1 MSTEHAPKTDSS
13 QNKKSGDS
21 VQTEEEVIQ
30 PSAGLNDFQKI
41 MTMQST
47 IGNHATMQLLRQQEP
62 VRPRPRQNSL
72 PFSGLR
78 IVPPT
83 VQRDPASEALEGIES
98 TAPDAAKP
106 DQGFD
111 AGGKL
116 TPVYAKAWEVAWTQ
130 FKPTVESITKRLP
143 GATSSVA
150 PLKGR
155 ERAGEKASSD
165 YGGKTESLVDIARAS
180 IVCQTIEQVVE
191 CYEAAASEFEVV
203 RVKNRFASPAGG
215 YRDLNLNVKL
225 EGGHIAELQI
235 HLQAIIDVKNADGHK
250 IYEDVRKI
258 EAKPEEERSE
268 EEKKQLEEGRAA
280 MQALYNEAWEQ
291 AKAIPEQ

>member
-1 MSTEHAPKTDSS
+1 M
-13 QNKKSGDS
+13 
-21 VQTEEEVIQ
+21 
-30 PSAGLNDFQKI
+30 NDTPQKI
-41 MTMQST
+41 MTMQRT
-47 IGNHATMQLLRQQEP
+47 IGNQATMQLLRINDSDEQQKSP
-62 VRPRPRQNSL
+62 TRTAF
-72 PFSGLR
+72 PFSGLA
-78 IVPPT
+78 IIPPKT
-83 VQRDPASEALEGIES
+83 APASSIQRNPASEALEGIES
-98 TAPDAAKP
+98 TSADAAKP

-116 TPVYAKAWEVAWTQ
+116 TPVYARVWEVTWTQ
-130 FKPTVESITKRLP
+130 FKPTVEDITKRLP

-155 ERAGEKASSD
+155 ERAGEKVASD

-180 IVCQTIEQVVE
+180 VVCQTIEQVVD
-191 CYEAAASEFEVV
+191 CFNFASQEFEVV
-203 RVKNRFASPAGG
+203 RVKNRFANPAGG

-225 EGGHIAELQI
+225 DGGYVAELQI

-258 EAKPEEERSE
+258 EAKPEEERTD
-268 EEKKQLEEGRAA
+268 EEKEQLREGRAT
-280 MQALYNEAWEQ
+280 MKALYNDAWER